1 MKKKIGITIL
11 VLILMLIVI
20 SIVAKRV
27 GAPMQEGKGQFK
39 IVTTFYPIFIMTS
52 NITQGAQ
59 NIELVN
65 MADINAGCLHDYT
78 LSTQDMK
85 KLEKA
90 DVIVQN
96 GLGLENFMDKILA
109 TYSNIQI
116 VDSSKNIE
124 NKIEENGEV
133 NNHIW
138 TSLSNYILQVEEIA
152 NRLSEVNPEN
162 KEIYERNKESYIQE
176 LKELQE
182 KYQTELDNIKG
193 KKAICLNEAFSY
205 LAKEVGLD
213 IISVETNHEESS
225 LSAEKMKELIELM
238 KKEGIKSILV
248 DKEDNLKSAQTLANE
263 TGATIYELQSGLTGS
278 TEMDSYL
285 QLMQENLEVLKELK

>member
-11 VLILMLIVI
+11 VIIVVI
-20 SIVAKRV
+20 IGMGIVAKRV
-27 GAPMQEGKGQFK
+27 GEPQQEAKEQFK
-39 IVTTFYPIFIMTS
+39 IVTTFYPIFIMTQ
-52 NITQGAQ
+52 NIMQGAQ

-96 GLGLENFMDKILA
+96 GLGLENFMDKILD
-109 TYSNIQI
+109 TYSNVQI
-116 VDSSKNIE
+116 IDSSKNIT

-162 KEIYERNKESYIQE
+162 KEVYERNKERYIQE

-182 KYQTELDNIKG
+182 KYQTELTNLKG

-225 LSAEKMKELIELM
+225 LSAEKIKELIETM
-238 KKEGIKSILV
+238 KNENIKSILV

-278 TEMDSYL
+278 TETNSYL

>member
-11 VLILMLIVI
+11 VIIVMVVAI
-20 SIVAKRV
+20 WIVGKRV
-27 GAPMQEGKGQFK
+27 GAPKQESEEQFK

-78 LSTQDMK
+78 LGTQDMK
-85 KLEKA
+85 KLEKS

-96 GLGLENFMDKILA
+96 GLGLENFMNKILD
-109 TYSNIQI
+109 TYSKVQI
-116 VDSSKNIE
+116 IDSSKNIT

-162 KEIYERNKESYIQE
+162 KEIYVRNKERYIQE

-182 KYQTELDNIKG
+182 KYQTELTNLKG

-238 KKEGIKSILV
+238 KKENIKSILV
-248 DKEDNLKSAQTLANE
+248 DKEDNLKSAQTLADE
-263 TGATIYELQSGLTGS
+263 TGATIYKLQSGLIGGV
-278 TEMDSYL
+278 EANSYL
-285 QLMQENLEVLKELK
+285 QIMEENLKELKRIQ